1 MLYIILLPLIVVGLL
16 LLPIIVAVKKR
27 KSGKS
32 VRNAFIGNICSFFGV
47 MIICAALP
55 IGLSAYADEA
65 AEPATAVVAEN
76 TEAAAEATTSDGGN
90 GMLYLAAALA
100 VGLGSIGGGIA
111 VAAAAPAAI
120 GAVSE
125 EPKSFSKALI
135 FVALGEG
142 CALYGFVVALLML
155 FI

>member
-1 MLYIILLPLIVVGLL
+1 MLYIFLIPIVIVALLFLPVV
-16 LLPIIVAVKKR
+16 IAVKKQR
-27 KSGKS
+27 GEKS
-32 VRNAFIGNICSFFGV
+32 VKNAIVGNICAFFGV
-47 MIICAALP
+47 MVICAALP
-55 IGLSAYADEA
+55 LGMYASAE
-65 AEPATAVVAEN
+65 
-76 TEAAAEATTSDGGN
+76 TEADASVSQSESAEEDNGGDN
-90 GMLYLAAALA
+90 GLGYLAAALA

-125 EPKSFSKALI
+125 NPKSFSNSLI

-155 FI
+155 FM

>member
-1 MLYIILLPLIVVGLL
+1 MLYIFLLPLIVIALL
-16 LLPIIVAVKKR
+16 ALPAIIAIKRNRGVASVKK
-27 KSGKS
+27 
-32 VRNAFIGNICSFFGV
+32 AIIGNICAFFGV
-47 MIICAALP
+47 MIICAAVP
-55 IGLSAYADEA
+55 VGIYASAEEA
-65 AEPATAVVAEN
+65 PASDTSES
-76 TEAAAEATTSDGGN
+76 AEAEASGISDGGI
-90 GMLYLAAALA
+90 GYLAAALA

-125 EPKSFSKALI
+125 DPKSFSKALI

-155 FI
+155 FV

>member
-1 MLYIILLPLIVVGLL
+1 MLYIFLLPVVVVGLL
-16 LLPIIVAVKKR
+16 LLPVLVAVKKR

-32 VRNAFIGNICSFFGV
+32 IKNAIIGNVCSFFGV
-47 MIICAALP
+47 MILCAALP
-55 IGLSAYADEA
+55 IGISAYADNNDA
-65 AEPATAVVAEN
+65 AAADTAVVE
-76 TEAAAEATTSDGGN
+76 EADESDSSTSGN
-90 GMLYLAAALA
+90 GLLYIASALA
-100 VGLGSIGGGIA
+100 VGLGSIGGGLA

-125 EPKSFSKALI
+125 DPKSFSKALI

>member
-1 MLYIILLPLIVVGLL
+1 MLYIFLLPLVVIALL
-16 LLPIIVAVKKR
+16 ALPVIIAIKR
-27 KSGKS
+27 GRGTRS
-32 VRNAFIGNICSFFGV
+32 VRNALIGNICAFFGV

-55 IGLSAYADEA
+55 VGIYASAE
-65 AEPATAVVAEN
+65 ESNPSTSES
-76 TEAAAEATTSDGGN
+76 AEAETSGISDGGI
-90 GMLYLAAALA
+90 GYLAAALA

-125 EPKSFSKALI
+125 DPKSFSKALI

-155 FI
+155 FV